1 LEVIGILPFDQ
12 ATVPEKVELFAK
24 LDETVKR
31 CVGDLILAAMSVL
44 YKLYGAIAPGAGSQ
58 SASFLFPSDPARLHE
73 MEAIKSRARALAAF
87 TGRIQYRLPSD
98 VTSRLLRF
106 EVLMS

>member
-1 LEVIGILPFDQ
+1 
-12 ATVPEKVELFAK
+12 
-24 LDETVKR
+24 
-31 CVGDLILAAMSVL
+31 VGDLILAAMLVL
-44 YKLYGAIAPGAGSQ
+44 YKLYGAISPAANQ
-58 SASFLFPSDPARLHE
+58 ASFLFPSDPARLHE